1 MSLVEITRD
10 SGGSILV
17 LTLNR
22 PEKLNAF
29 NSAMRQELCTA
40 LASADEDDS
49 VRAVVITGAGSTFC
63 AGADISDG
71 ADVFSKLSGAQDD
84 ERRTPVSPEIQPD
97 TVTLLT
103 SIFNLNKPVLAAVN
117 GPAIGI
123 GATLTLPADVRI
135 CSDSARFGFVFT
147 RLGLVPELA
156 SSWFLPKIV
165 GISRALQWC
174 LPGRTI
180 DAKEALSSGLVSKVV
195 SKEDLLEATI
205 ATAQQLVADTSPVA
219 VALTRQLLWRAS
231 AAATPYEAIA
241 IDNSLT
247 QEITAQGDVKEGIR
261 AFFEKRSPRFPNSVS
276 QDMPPSYPWWT
287 KTRDLN

>member
-97 TVTLLT
+97 TVTDRK
-103 SIFNLNKPVLAAVN
+103 S
-117 GPAIGI
+117 
-123 GATLTLPADVRI
+123 
-135 CSDSARFGFVFT
+135 
-147 RLGLVPELA
+147 
-156 SSWFLPKIV
+156 
-165 GISRALQWC
+165 
-174 LPGRTI
+174 
-180 DAKEALSSGLVSKVV
+180 VV
-195 SKEDLLEATI
+195 
-205 ATAQQLVADTSPVA
+205 
-219 VALTRQLLWRAS
+219 
-231 AAATPYEAIA
+231 
-241 IDNSLT
+241 
-247 QEITAQGDVKEGIR
+247 
-261 AFFEKRSPRFPNSVS
+261 
-276 QDMPPSYPWWT
+276 
-287 KTRDLN
+287 